1 MKDPAVN
8 VSPFI
13 VWQDGPPLVLASASP
28 RRADLLGVAGIPFEI
43 QVAADA
49 EAGIAERIGRD
60 DPERYAIALALAK
73 AEAVAVAHPGR
84 LVLGAD
90 TVVVL
95 DGTVLE
101 KPVSPDDAA
110 RMLGLLQGR
119 THTVIT
125 ALALLGGA
133 GGPQTCAESTVVEF
147 LPLSAETIRRYVA
160 TGEPRDKAGAYG
172 IQGYGAMMVRRIEGC
187 YFNVMGLPL
196 ARLGAV
202 LRAVAGA
209 PVVREDQ

>member
-1 MKDPAVN
+1 MI

-13 VWQDGPPLVLASASP
+13 AWQDGPPLVLASASP
-28 RRADLLGVAGIPFEI
+28 RRAELLRIAGIPCEVR
-43 QVAADA
+43 VAGGA
-49 EAGIAERIGRD
+49 EAGIAERVGSE

-90 TVVVL
+90 TIVVL
-95 DGTVLE
+95 DGNVLE
-101 KPVSPDDAA
+101 KPISPDDAA

-119 THTVIT
+119 RHTVIT

-133 GGPQTCAESTVVEF
+133 GGPQTCAESTAVEF
-147 LPLSAETIRRYVA
+147 LPLQPETIRRYVA
-160 TGEPRDKAGAYG
+160 TGEPMDKAGAYG

-196 ARLGAV
+196 ARLGDA
-202 LRAVAGA
+202 LRAAAGTTA
-209 PVVREDQ
+209 VQEDG